1 MSKGK
6 NSKLAILV
14 FIGLAVYFSYTFISQ
29 EAVLD
34 RKNNEMKTIEAKI
47 TGENKQNETLKKQKD
62 TMNSDEYIEKIA
74 REKLGMVKPGERVF
88 VDVNK

>member
-1 MSKGK
+1 
-6 NSKLAILV
+6 
-14 FIGLAVYFSYTFISQ
+14 
-29 EAVLD
+29 LD
-34 RKNNEMKTIEAKI
+34 RKNNEMKNIEAKI